1 MEKLY
6 NVCGIIMTLSK
17 DQLNAKQTILD
28 WINSRNRR
36 SFITLGGYAGTGKS
50 SLIAEVRKALPRNWK
65 VAFCAYTGKASGVM
79 KDKLIAANAVN
90 FNDYVGTI
98 HSLCYHVRTDPDTG
112 LNVFERK
119 FHIDYNLIIVDEA
132 SMVTEDIFRD
142 LRMYGIPM
150 LFVGDHG
157 QLPPINKSED
167 GSVFNLMENPMVKL
181 EEVHRF
187 GAQSTLL
194 DLSIMA
200 RNGER
205 VPFKQFDDK
214 VAKVKETDPL
224 VNDFILNHLKDFS
237 DGVCLCGTNN
247 TRADVNQLIRVNYGI
262 VQDME
267 DKVPRVGDRVVC
279 LRNNRGL
286 VNPIY
291 NGMLGKIE
299 SISEISNQEC
309 DILNDAWNMA
319 VSVDD
324 GFVYKGMVNKHHF
337 GELKYSTD
345 GKEFITLRELMQMK
359 TTLTIKERKMMRGKL
374 GKRKLYFDAF
384 DFGYCLTVHK
394 AQGSEWGNVMLFEE
408 TSGYW
413 DDDYRRKWLYTAVTR
428 SSDRL
433 LIVA

>member
-1 MEKLY
+1 
-6 NVCGIIMTLSK
+6 MTLSK

-79 KDKLIAANAVN
+79 KDKLIAADAVN
-90 FNDYVGTI
+90 GNDYVGTI
-98 HSLCYHVRTDPDTG
+98 HSLCYHVREDPDTKM
-112 LNVFERK
+112 NVFERK
-119 FHIDYNLIIVDEA
+119 WSIDYDLIVVDEA

-157 QLPPINKSED
+157 QLPPINNSED
-167 GSVFNLMENPMVKL
+167 GSVFNLMENPMIRL

-187 GAQSTLL
+187 GQDSTLL

-205 VPFKQFDDK
+205 IPFKQFDDK
-214 VAKVKETDPL
+214 VAKVNENDL
-224 VNDFILNHLKDFS
+224 MVNDFIMNRLGDFS
-237 DGVCLCGTNN
+237 NGICLCGTNN
-247 TRADVNQLIRVNYGI
+247 TRTDVNQLIRLNYGVI
-262 VQDME
+262 ADID
-267 DKVPRVGDRVVC
+267 DKVPKVGDRVVC
-279 LRNNRGL
+279 LRNNRAL
-286 VNPIY
+286 VDPIY
-291 NGMLGKIE
+291 NGMLGKIN
-299 SISEISNQEC
+299 SIS
-309 DILNDAWNMA
+309 DIPNPGCQMLNEAWNMS

-324 GFVYKGMVNKHHF
+324 GFVYNGMVNKHHF

-345 GKEFITLRELMQMK
+345 GKEFVTVRELMQMK
-359 TTLTIKERKMMRGKL
+359 SKLTIKERKLMRGKF
-374 GKRKLYFDAF
+374 GSRKLYFDAF

-394 AQGSEWGNVMLFEE
+394 SQGSEWGNVMLFEE

-428 SSDRL
+428 SNDRL
-433 LIVA
+433 LIIG

>member
-1 MEKLY
+1 
-6 NVCGIIMTLSK
+6 MTLST

-50 SLIAEVRKALPRNWK
+50 SLIAEVRKALPASWR

-79 KDKLIAANAVN
+79 KDKLIAARAVN
-90 FNDYVGTI
+90 GNDYIGTI
-98 HSLCYHVRTDPDTG
+98 HSLCYHVREDPDTK

-119 FHIDYNLIIVDEA
+119 WSIDYDLIVVDEA

-157 QLPPINKSED
+157 QLPPINNSED
-167 GSVFNLMENPMVKL
+167 GSVFNLMENPMIKL

-187 GAQSTLL
+187 GQDSTLL

-205 VPFKQFDDK
+205 IPFKQFDDK

-237 DGVCLCGTNN
+237 NGVCLCGTNN
-247 TRADVNQLIRVNYGI
+247 TRTDVNQLIRLNYGVI
-262 VQDME
+262 ADIE
-267 DKVPRVGDRVVC
+267 DKVPKVGDRVVC

-291 NGMLGKIE
+291 NGMLGKIA
-299 SISEISNQEC
+299 SIAENPDMPVEERPYT
-309 DILNDAWNMA
+309 MA
-319 VSVDD
+319 VDVDD
-324 GFVYKGMVNKHHF
+324 GFRYTGLVSKAHF

-345 GKEFITLRELMQMK
+345 GKEFITIRELMKMK
-359 TTLTIKERKMMRGKL
+359 SYLTISEKKRMRKIGK
-374 GKRKLYFDAF
+374 KKLWFDSF

-394 AQGSEWGNVMLFEE
+394 SQGSEWGNVMLFEE

-428 SSDRL
+428 SNDRL